1 MLKASTSL
9 GPYKLLAPL
18 AAGGMGRFFV
28 PDVVHRGPERGAL
41 SLSPQPATR
50 RYMAMS
56 QLKLVLTSFLVALL
70 APLVP
75 AQTAPVLVLEHANV
89 IDGIAPEPARD
100 VTVVVEDGR
109 IVSVSPTPPSL
120 PPGAQRFDLAGRWL
134 LPGLIDAHVH
144 TDSMEGAHSMLAAG
158 VTTGRSMFT
167 NYYADVGLRELHR
180 RGDVDVPELLAAGYP
195 LVPNLVRFQ
204 PDLSPLFF
212 DMPQLDDL
220 RKDADI
226 GPGGVR
232 RIVRANLEHHVDV
245 IKVFA
250 TDRAGVATSDPRRR
264 LLSDEELAAAVAEAR
279 KAGVPVAAHAHGDE
293 GAAAAVRAGVS
304 TIEHGTY
311 LSDATLILM
320 RQQNVCFVPT
330 LSAAAMGT
338 SPGPSASAEAVALAI
353 RERAMLPRAR
363 DAVRRALQM
372 GVKVIAGADSGYTP
386 DDPHRV
392 TDEMAELAASGMT
405 PLEAIQAATSRSA
418 ECLGISKRTGAIR
431 AGLEAD
437 MVVLD
442 RNPLDDINAVR
453 EVLLVINDGR
463 IAVNH
468 LRP

>member
-1 MLKASTSL
+1 
-9 GPYKLLAPL
+9 
-18 AAGGMGRFFV
+18 
-28 PDVVHRGPERGAL
+28 
-41 SLSPQPATR
+41 
-50 RYMAMS
+50 MAMS
-56 QLKLVLTSFLVALL
+56 QIKLVLTSFLVTLL

-75 AQTAPVLVLEHANV
+75 AQTAPALVLEHANV

-100 VTVVVEDGR
+100 VTVVVEDGK

-167 NYYADVGLRELHR
+167 NHYADVGLRELHR

-232 RIVRANLEHHVDV
+232 RIVCANLEHHVDV

-431 AGLEAD
+431 VGLEAD